1 MTLLNKGLRLT
12 PDQTQIQLNNRL
24 FETSTG
30 TLFVTLKPD
39 APTVSPGM
47 STYTVNLLDPGS
59 ATAGYLK
66 IAVKH
71 LDILQATAGYS
82 FVVTTLGNAPQTIET
97 PKIGYDEEVTL
108 GLSWNATNGQISY
121 AIARADSLFNN
132 SPTNPLNAF
141 TTGVNPTVSGFAI
154 TNPPTTTDTFTA
166 INDGQYAGFLNKVA
180 TYSTVMSNA
189 DLQRYALDPV
199 NLPTANRVLMLDAT
213 ALNAAN
219 RFDASVAEVQSI
231 TFGPAA
237 ASGVITVDGA
247 TTVVMA
253 GDSAATVAE
262 KVRASLA
269 DSTRFKPQLE
279 KQKITFSANTA
290 GTTFNVAG
298 VAVTVTAPDTAI
310 SIAGKVKAALDAN
323 AFITGNA
330 GRSIQN
336 NGDGSLTVTFNSSD
350 NDARS
355 IAVDSLATTIKA
367 SVDTV
372 QTYSATGT
380 GRKVSVSGSTL
391 SIELNPADLNPLDL
405 TVSTGTTGVALT
417 RPGAVAS
424 HTQESRSFVPSS
436 FAFVGTPVGEVQRF
450 LVTTGADADGGTF
463 TVAPSSGTAFTAGTA
478 TFAAGAA
485 SPRTI
490 AETVSAIAT
499 ALKTANTSNANVA
512 DVVAVG
518 DAVEIRY
525 KAIAGN
531 VAPVAVL
538 DSGTGTLGI
547 VQTTQQYAQNLQ
559 GEAQT
564 ITFLTNPNGTKD
576 IFVDKVTVPV
586 VSTDTASSIATKVQ
600 TALVKQGTG
609 DPEIQTITFTG
620 PVTTAGNITVANTT
634 VAVALSD
641 TDAQVAAKVVA
652 ALNLVA
658 AKNYTA
664 TQDTASVRVTFDA
677 SAGDVPLL
685 GGLTLPGAGAA
696 AGVAA
701 AGGFSTTQENNVGRY
716 SAPEVQMITFLS
728 TASGAGNINVNGVS
742 VAVLQNDAPAVI
754 AGKVVAAL
762 NGVAN
767 KNYTAAQDGDSVRVT
782 FHNAAGDAQPM
793 SGLTLPGTGAAAGVT
808 ATSFSTIQEYNAN
821 GIRTTKVNSDG
832 TLTIEFAA
840 YEGNVD
846 PVAFNGGVVGVGT
859 GVSAVTASVATTREA
874 NSVLATTSAYSGS
887 ATNVGSG
894 AAASNVIYT
903 QLVSTDSG
911 TASKASKK
919 VVFDVF
925 VDQAALSRSSQIGT
939 GYESVD
945 FTLGYSTTEFSPA
958 TLNVELT
965 PSTGGSPIFN
975 ASKAGEIVVRW
986 LDTQSITNFTKPIAR
1001 VTLNQVQSGGS
1012 FKDAVD
1018 LSLSNVSIDGVDFTD
1033 GTTYARSFVDTL
1045 STDRWDV
1052 KQKLVNGL
1060 DGTTPIGGQMVG
1072 FYGAPSVTGRQLEL
1086 KFNAMKD
1093 SGGTNPTLSNS
1104 KQVVLDV
1111 VNTDF
1116 AGVRTIKF
1124 AIELPSNAATT
1135 TFALSAAA
1143 TTAGL
1148 KLATGAG
1155 VVNGVVGRT
1164 LFVTLDGGNATGLAR
1179 GATIGSLTTDLSN
1192 ARDVTHEF
1200 GFVNGS
1206 ISYTNANTSGT
1217 GAGKSIYVGYTA
1229 TANDNSVL
1237 GLSKGDWIAKDMPR
1251 GEFNKF
1257 LIDTAPTNASRAIT
1271 AADALQ
1277 ILKLSAGY
1285 DLDWRT
1291 AGSATPIGA
1300 FAAADMDGSGKVTS
1314 NDALIALRYATGII
1328 PATDPVKWRFYDS
1341 ATAELSVERTQ
1352 LQALKTGMTVVNT
1365 SDILEITATNGQK
1378 DFFTQAI
1385 LVGNLTNPALE
1396 V

>member
-24 FETSTG
+24 FETPAG
-30 TLFVTLKPD
+30 TVFVTLKPD

-59 ATAGYLK
+59 NTAGYLR

-108 GLSWNATNGQISY
+108 GLSWNATSGQISY
-121 AIARADSLFNN
+121 AIARADTLFNN
-132 SPTNPLNAF
+132 SPNNPLNAF
-141 TTGVNPTVSGFAI
+141 TTGVTPTVSGFTIA
-154 TNPPTTTDTFTA
+154 TPPTTTDAFAA
-166 INDGQYAGFLNKVA
+166 INDGKYAGFLNKVA
-180 TYSTVMSNA
+180 TYSTAMSNA

-199 NLPTANRVLMLDAT
+199 NLPTTNRVLLLDAT

-219 RFDASVAEVQSI
+219 RYDASVAEVQSL

-237 ASGVITVDGA
+237 ASGVITIGGA

-269 DSTRFKPQLE
+269 DSNLFKPQLE

-290 GTTFNVAG
+290 GTSFNVAG
-298 VAVTVTAPDTAI
+298 VAVTVLANDTPAAIATA
-310 SIAGKVKAALDAN
+310 VKGALDIST
-323 AFITGNA
+323 FITGNA
-330 GRSIQN
+330 GRSVQN
-336 NGDGSLTVTFNSSD
+336 NGDGSLTITFNNSD
-350 NDARS
+350 ADARS

-391 SIELNPADLNPLDL
+391 SIELNSADLNPLDL
-405 TVSTGTTGVALT
+405 AVSTGTTGVAVT
-417 RPGAVAS
+417 RPGTTAN
-424 HTQESRSFVPSS
+424 HTLESRSFSPSS
-436 FAFVGTPVGEVQRF
+436 FAFLGTPVGEVKRF

-463 TVAPSSGTAFTAGTA
+463 VVAPSAGTAFTQGTT
-478 TFAAGAA
+478 TFASRATA
-485 SPRTI
+485 RTI
-490 AETVSAIAT
+490 AETASEIAT
-499 ALKTANTSNANVA
+499 ALKTANASNANIA

-525 KAIAGN
+525 RPIAGN
-531 VAPVAVL
+531 AAPLTVT
-538 DSGTGTLGI
+538 DNGTGIGGVL
-547 VQTTQQYAQNLQ
+547 QASQQYAQNLQ

-564 ITFLTNPNGTKD
+564 ITFLTNPTTAANIT
-576 IFVDKVTVPV
+576 VDGVAVAVLT
-586 VSTDTASSIATKVQ
+586 TDTAASIATKVQ
-600 TALVKQGTG
+600 TALVKQGTDG
-609 DPEIQTITFTG
+609 EVQTITFTAG
-620 PVTTAGNITVANTT
+620 ATAPGGIILINNTPVTLAATDTT
-634 VAVALSD
+634 PAL
-641 TDAQVAAKVVA
+641 VAAKVVT
-652 ALNLVA
+652 ALNAAV

-664 TQDTASVRVTFDA
+664 TLDTATVRVAFDA
-677 SAGDVPLL
+677 TAGNVPLMT
-685 GGLTLPGAGAA
+685 GLTLPGAGAA
-696 AGVAA
+696 AGVV
-701 AGGFSTTQENNVGRY
+701 AGAFTTTQEHNLGRY
-716 SAPEVQMITFLS
+716 STPEVQTITFL
-728 TASGAGNINVNGVS
+728 TGATGAGAINVNGV
-742 VAVLQNDAPAVI
+742 AVTGI
-754 AGKVVAAL
+754 ANGDTQAQIALKVVSAL
-762 NGVAN
+762 NAVAN
-767 KNYTAAQDGDSVRVT
+767 KNYTAALDGDSVRVT
-782 FHNAAGDAQPM
+782 FHNTAGDVALM
-793 SGLTLPGTGAAAGVT
+793 SGLTLPAAANGPAAGIT
-808 ATSFSTIQEYNAN
+808 ATNFSTIQEYNAN

-832 TLTIEFAA
+832 TLTIEFAGF
-840 YEGNVD
+840 EGNVD
-846 PVAFNGGVVGVGT
+846 PLVFAGGTT
-859 GVSAVTASVATTREA
+859 GVTASVATTREA
-874 NSVLATTSAYSGS
+874 NSVLATTSAYSGTT
-887 ATNVGSG
+887 TNTGSG
-894 AAASNVIYT
+894 NAIASNVIYT
-903 QLVSTDSG
+903 QLVSTESG

-986 LDTQSITNFTKPIAR
+986 LDTQSTTNFTRPIAR
-1001 VTLNQVQSGGS
+1001 VTLNQVQSAGS
-1012 FKDAVD
+1012 FKDALD
-1018 LSLSNVSIDGVDFTD
+1018 LSFSNVSIDGVDFTD

-1045 STDRWDV
+1045 SSDRWDV

-1086 KFNAMKD
+1086 KFNAMRD
-1093 SGGTNPTLSNS
+1093 SGGAAPTLSAS

-1124 AIELPSNAATT
+1124 AIELPSNAAST
-1135 TFALSAAA
+1135 TFALSPAA
-1143 TTAGL
+1143 TAAGL

-1155 VVNGVVGRT
+1155 AVNGVVGRT
-1164 LFVTLDGGNATGLAR
+1164 LFVTLDANANATGLAR

-1206 ISYTNANTSGT
+1206 ISYTNATTSGT

-1251 GEFNKF
+1251 GDFNKF
-1257 LIDTAPTNASRAIT
+1257 VIDTAPTNASRAIT

-1291 AGSATPIGA
+1291 AGSTTPIGA

-1328 PATDPVKWRFYDS
+1328 PSTDPVKWKFYDS
-1341 ATAELSVERTQ
+1341 ATVNLTVENTL
-1352 LQALKTGMTVVNT
+1352 LQPLKTGMPVVNT
-1365 SDILEITATNGQK
+1365 SDILEITAANGQR

>member
-12 PDQTQIQLNNRL
+12 PDETRIQLNNRL

-39 APTVSPGM
+39 APTVNSGT

-59 ATAGYLK
+59 TTAGHLQ

-82 FVVTTLGNAPQTIET
+82 FVVTTLGIGTGANQTIET

-108 GLSWNATNGQISY
+108 GLSWDANSGQISY
-121 AIARADSLFNN
+121 AIARADAIFNT
-132 SPTNPLNAF
+132 SPTNSLLAFNA
-141 TTGVNPTVSGFAI
+141 GVSPTVSGFA
-154 TNPPTTTDTFTA
+154 NSTTTDAFA
-166 INDGQYAGFLNKVA
+166 PINDGKYSGFLNKVA
-180 TYSTVMSNA
+180 TYSAAMSNA

-199 NLPTANRVLMLDAT
+199 NLPTTNRVLLLDAT

-219 RFDASVAEVQSI
+219 RFDASVAEVQSL

-237 ASGVITVDGA
+237 ASGVITIGGA

-269 DSTRFKPQLE
+269 DSNLFKPQLE
-279 KQKITFSANTA
+279 KQKITFSGTA
-290 GTTFNVAG
+290 VAG
-298 VAVTVTAPDTAI
+298 PLKVAGDSITLSGGENASTV
-310 SIAGKVKAALDAN
+310 AGIVKAWLDKTTGGSTST
-323 AFITGNA
+323 FITANA
-330 GRSIQN
+330 GRFVQD
-336 NGDGSLTVTFNSSD
+336 NGDGSLTITFNRLD
-350 NDARS
+350 GDARP
-355 IAVDSLATTIKA
+355 IAVDSGSTTIKA

-380 GRKVSVSGSTL
+380 GRKVSVSGSTV

-405 TVSTGTTGVALT
+405 VVSEGATGVSIT
-417 RPGAVAS
+417 RPSTTVS
-424 HTQESRSFVPSS
+424 HTQESRSFSPST

-450 LVTTGADADGGTF
+450 LVTKGANAAGTF
-463 TVAPSSGTAFTAGTA
+463 AVSPTTGTAFSTGTT
-478 TFAAGAA
+478 TFAGA
-485 SPRTI
+485 RTI
-490 AETVSAIAT
+490 AETATDIAA
-499 ALKTANTSNANVA
+499 ALKTANANNASVA

-525 KAIAGN
+525 NASAGD
-531 VAPVAVL
+531 VADVEFTDTNTDTFGL
-538 DSGTGTLGI
+538 
-547 VQTTQQYAQNLQ
+547 VQTTRQYAQNLM

-564 ITFLTNPNGTKD
+564 ITFLSKPAADGN
-576 IFVDKVTVPV
+576 ISVDGVTVAV
-586 VSTDTASSIATKVQ
+586 LTTDTAAGVATKVQ
-600 TALVKQGTG
+600 AALVKDG
-609 DPEIQTITFTG
+609 I
-620 PVTTAGNITVANTT
+620 AG
-634 VAVALSD
+634 S
-641 TDAQVAAKVVA
+641 
-652 ALNLVA
+652 
-658 AKNYTA
+658 
-664 TQDTASVRVTFDA
+664 
-677 SAGDVPLL
+677 
-685 GGLTLPGAGAA
+685 
-696 AGVAA
+696 
-701 AGGFSTTQENNVGRY
+701 GRY
-716 SAPEVQMITFLS
+716 STPEVQMITFL
-728 TASGAGNINVNGVS
+728 TGASVPAAVAATININGTAVNTITDGDS
-742 VAVLQNDAPAVI
+742 PATI
-754 AGKVVAAL
+754 AGKVVTAL

-767 KNYTAAQDGDSVRVT
+767 KNYTAARDGDSVRVT
-782 FHNAAGDAQPM
+782 FHNTAGDVALM
-793 SGLTLPGTGAAAGVT
+793 SGLTLPGAGAAAGVT

-832 TLTIEFAA
+832 SLTIEFAS

-846 PVAFNGGVVGVGT
+846 PVLFTGNAT
-859 GVSAVTASVATTREA
+859 GVAASVATIREA
-874 NSVLATTSAYSGS
+874 NAVASTTSGYTGS
-887 ATNVGSG
+887 TSTGSNT

-903 QLVSTDSG
+903 QLVSTESG
-911 TASKASKK
+911 TASKTSKK

-925 VDQAALSRSSQIGT
+925 VDQAALSRSSQIGS
-939 GYESVD
+939 GYENVD
-945 FTLGYSTTEFSPA
+945 FTLGYSTTEFSSS

-965 PSTGGSPIFN
+965 PSNGGSPIFN
-975 ASKAGEIVVRW
+975 TSRAGEIVVRW

-1001 VTLNQVQSGGS
+1001 VTLNQLQSSGN
-1012 FKDAVD
+1012 FKSAVD
-1018 LSLSNVSIDGVDFTD
+1018 LSFSNVSIDGVDFTD
-1033 GTTYARSFVDTL
+1033 GTTYARSFADTL
-1045 STDRWDV
+1045 NTDRWDV

-1072 FYGAPSVTGRQLEL
+1072 FYGTPNTTGSQLAL

-1093 SGGTNPTLSNS
+1093 SGGANPTLSNS

-1124 AIELPSNAATT
+1124 AIELPSNAAST
-1135 TFALSAAA
+1135 TFALSSAA

-1164 LFVTLDGGNATGLAR
+1164 LFVTLDGGNATGLGR

-1206 ISYTNANTSGT
+1206 ISFSNTTTSGT
-1217 GAGKSIYVGYTA
+1217 GTGKSIYVGYTA

-1257 LIDTAPTNASRAIT
+1257 LIDTAPTNASRVIT

-1285 DLDWRT
+1285 DLDWR
-1291 AGSATPIGA
+1291 AEGSSTPVGA

-1328 PATDPVKWRFYDS
+1328 PATDPVKWKFYDS
-1341 ATAELSVERTQ
+1341 ATADLSVENTL
-1352 LQALKTGMTVVNT
+1352 LQGLQGGMTVVNT
-1365 SDILEITATNGQK
+1365 SDILEITASNGQK

>member
-1 MTLLNKGLRLT
+1 M
-12 PDQTQIQLNNRL
+12 
-24 FETSTG
+24 
-30 TLFVTLKPD
+30 
-39 APTVSPGM
+39 
-47 STYTVNLLDPGS
+47 
-59 ATAGYLK
+59 
-66 IAVKH
+66 
-71 LDILQATAGYS
+71 
-82 FVVTTLGNAPQTIET
+82 
-97 PKIGYDEEVTL
+97 
-108 GLSWNATNGQISY
+108 
-121 AIARADSLFNN
+121 
-132 SPTNPLNAF
+132 
-141 TTGVNPTVSGFAI
+141 
-154 TNPPTTTDTFTA
+154 
-166 INDGQYAGFLNKVA
+166 
-180 TYSTVMSNA
+180 
-189 DLQRYALDPV
+189 
-199 NLPTANRVLMLDAT
+199 
-213 ALNAAN
+213 
-219 RFDASVAEVQSI
+219 
-231 TFGPAA
+231 
-237 ASGVITVDGA
+237 
-247 TTVVMA
+247 
-253 GDSAATVAE
+253 
-262 KVRASLA
+262 
-269 DSTRFKPQLE
+269 
-279 KQKITFSANTA
+279 
-290 GTTFNVAG
+290 
-298 VAVTVTAPDTAI
+298 
-310 SIAGKVKAALDAN
+310 
-323 AFITGNA
+323 
-330 GRSIQN
+330 
-336 NGDGSLTVTFNSSD
+336 
-350 NDARS
+350 
-355 IAVDSLATTIKA
+355 
-367 SVDTV
+367 
-372 QTYSATGT
+372 
-380 GRKVSVSGSTL
+380 
-391 SIELNPADLNPLDL
+391 
-405 TVSTGTTGVALT
+405 
-417 RPGAVAS
+417 
-424 HTQESRSFVPSS
+424 
-436 FAFVGTPVGEVQRF
+436 
-450 LVTTGADADGGTF
+450 
-463 TVAPSSGTAFTAGTA
+463 
-478 TFAAGAA
+478 
-485 SPRTI
+485 
-490 AETVSAIAT
+490 
-499 ALKTANTSNANVA
+499 
-512 DVVAVG
+512 
-518 DAVEIRY
+518 
-525 KAIAGN
+525 
-531 VAPVAVL
+531 
-538 DSGTGTLGI
+538 
-547 VQTTQQYAQNLQ
+547 
-559 GEAQT
+559 
-564 ITFLTNPNGTKD
+564 ITFLTGASAAGAGTININGT
-576 IFVDKVTVPV
+576 
-586 VSTDTASSIATKVQ
+586 A
-600 TALVKQGTG
+600 
-609 DPEIQTITFTG
+609 
-620 PVTTAGNITVANTT
+620 VTTIAN
-634 VAVALSD
+634 SD
-641 TDAQVAAKVVA
+641 SQ
-652 ALNLVA
+652 
-658 AKNYTA
+658 A
-664 TQDTASVRVTFDA
+664 T
-677 SAGDVPLL
+677 
-685 GGLTLPGAGAA
+685 
-696 AGVAA
+696 
-701 AGGFSTTQENNVGRY
+701 
-716 SAPEVQMITFLS
+716 
-728 TASGAGNINVNGVS
+728 
-742 VAVLQNDAPAVI
+742 I
-754 AGKVVAAL
+754 AGKVVTAL
-762 NGVAN
+762 NAVAG

-782 FHNAAGDAQPM
+782 FHNAAGDAQTM

-846 PVAFNGGVVGVGT
+846 PVVFTGGTT
-859 GVSAVTASVATTREA
+859 GVAASVATTREA

-965 PSTGGSPIFN
+965 PSNGGSPIFN

-1093 SGGTNPTLSNS
+1093 SGGANPTLSAS

-1143 TTAGL
+1143 TAAGL

>member
-12 PDQTQIQLNNRL
+12 PDETQIQLNNRL

-30 TLFVTLKPD
+30 TVFVTLKPD

-59 ATAGYLK
+59 TSAGYLQ

-82 FVVTTLGNAPQTIET
+82 FVVTTLGSGAAQTIET

-108 GLSWNATNGQISY
+108 GLSWDANTGQISY
-121 AIARADSLFNN
+121 AIARADAIFNT
-132 SPTNPLNAF
+132 SPTNSLSAFNA
-141 TTGVNPTVSGFAI
+141 GVSPRVSGFA
-154 TNPPTTTDTFTA
+154 NSTTTDAFEP
-166 INDGQYAGFLNKVA
+166 INDGKYSGFLNKVA
-180 TYSTVMSNA
+180 TYSTAMSDA

-199 NLPTANRVLMLDAT
+199 NLPTTNRVLLLDAT

-219 RFDASVAEVQSI
+219 RFDASVAEVQSL

-237 ASGVITVDGA
+237 ASGVITIGGA

-269 DSTRFKPQLE
+269 DSNLFKPQLE
-279 KQKITFSANTA
+279 KQKITFSGTAVA
-290 GTTFNVAG
+290 GTLKVAG
-298 VAVTVTAPDTAI
+298 DGVSLAAGDTA
-310 SIAGKVKAALDAN
+310 SVVAGKVKAWLDKTA
-323 AFITGNA
+323 AGSTSTFITANA
-330 GRSIQN
+330 GRIVQN
-336 NGDGSLTVTFNSSD
+336 NGDGSLTITFNRSD
-350 NDARS
+350 GDARP
-355 IAVDSLATTIKA
+355 IAIDSGTTTIAA

-372 QTYSATGT
+372 QTYSVTGT
-380 GRKVSVSGSTL
+380 GRKVSASGSTV

-405 TVSTGTTGVALT
+405 AVSEGATGVSIT
-417 RPGAVAS
+417 RPSTTAS
-424 HTQESRSFVPSS
+424 HTQESRSFSPST
-436 FAFVGTPVGEVQRF
+436 FAFVGTPVGEVQRI
-450 LVTTGADADGGTF
+450 LITTGADADGGTF
-463 TVAPSSGTAFTAGTA
+463 DVSPSSGTAFTASTT
-478 TFAAGAA
+478 TFAGQA
-485 SPRTI
+485 SARTI
-490 AETVSAIAT
+490 AETASEIAA
-499 ALKTANTSNANVA
+499 ALKTANANNASVA

-525 KAIAGN
+525 NASAGN
-531 VAPVAVL
+531 VADVEFTDNNTDTFGL
-538 DSGTGTLGI
+538 
-547 VQTTQQYAQNLQ
+547 VQTTRQYAQNLL

-564 ITFLTNPNGTKD
+564 ITFLSKPT
-576 IFVDKVTVPV
+576 
-586 VSTDTASSIATKVQ
+586 TD
-600 TALVKQGTG
+600 
-609 DPEIQTITFTG
+609 
-620 PVTTAGNITVANTT
+620 GNITIDGVT
-634 VAVALSD
+634 VAVLTTD
-641 TDAQVAAKVVA
+641 T
-652 ALNLVA
+652 
-658 AKNYTA
+658 
-664 TQDTASVRVTFDA
+664 
-677 SAGDVPLL
+677 
-685 GGLTLPGAGAA
+685 A
-696 AGVAA
+696 AGVATKA
-701 AGGFSTTQENNVGRY
+701 QAELVKNGTAGSGRY
-716 SAPEVQMITFLS
+716 STPEVQMITFLTDVS
-728 TASGAGNINVNGVS
+728 ASGTIKVNGVD
-742 VAVLQNDAPAVI
+742 VT
-754 AGKVVAAL
+754 VAAGDTPDDTAANVVTEL
-762 NGVAN
+762 NAVAT
-767 KNYTAAQDGDSVRVT
+767 NYTAAQDGDAVRVT
-782 FHNAAGDAQPM
+782 FDNKAGDVALM
-793 SGLTLPGTGAAAGVT
+793 SGLTIPSGSTAAGVI

-832 TLTIEFAA
+832 SLTIEFAS

-846 PVAFNGGVVGVGT
+846 PVLFAGSTT
-859 GVSAVTASVATTREA
+859 GVAASVATTREA
-874 NSVLATTSAYSGS
+874 NSVLATTSAYSGNV
-887 ATNVGSG
+887 TNVGSG
-894 AAASNVIYT
+894 NVIASKVIYT
-903 QLVSTDSG
+903 QLVSTESG
-911 TASKASKK
+911 TASKGSKK

-965 PSTGGSPIFN
+965 PSNGTPIFN
-975 ASKAGEIVVRW
+975 TSKAGEIVVRW
-986 LDTQSITNFTKPIAR
+986 LDTQSTTNFTKPIAR
-1001 VTLNQVQSGGS
+1001 VTLNQVPSGGS

-1018 LSLSNVSIDGVDFTD
+1018 LSFSNVSIDGVDFTD

-1045 STDRWDV
+1045 NTDRWDV

-1072 FYGAPSVTGRQLEL
+1072 FYGTPSVTGRQLEL

-1093 SGGTNPTLSNS
+1093 SGGGNPTLSAS

-1124 AIELPSNAATT
+1124 AIELPSNAAAT
-1135 TFALSAAA
+1135 TFALSSAA
-1143 TTAGL
+1143 TAAGL

-1164 LFVTLDGGNATGLAR
+1164 LFVTLDGGNAAGLAR

-1237 GLSKGDWIAKDMPR
+1237 GLSKGDWIAKDMPL

-1257 LIDTAPTNASRAIT
+1257 LIDTAQTNASRVIT

-1291 AGSATPIGA
+1291 LGSTTPIGA

-1328 PATDPVKWRFYDS
+1328 PSIDPVKWKFYDS
-1341 ATAELSVERTQ
+1341 ATADLNVERTQ
-1352 LQALKTGMTVVNT
+1352 LQALKTGMPVVNT
-1365 SDILEITATNGQK
+1365 SDILEITASNGQR

>member
-12 PDQTQIQLNNRL
+12 PDQTQIHLNNRL
-24 FETSTG
+24 FETSAG
-30 TLFVTLKPD
+30 TVFVTLKPD

-59 ATAGYLK
+59 NTAGYLR

-108 GLSWNATNGQISY
+108 GLSWDATSGQISY
-121 AIARADSLFNN
+121 AIARADTLFNN
-132 SPTNPLNAF
+132 SPNNPLNAF
-141 TTGVNPTVSGFAI
+141 TTGVTPTVSGLG
-154 TNPPTTTDTFTA
+154 NSTTTDAFAA
-166 INDGQYAGFLNKVA
+166 INDRQYAGFLNKVA
-180 TYSTVMSNA
+180 TYSTAMSNA

-199 NLPTANRVLMLDAT
+199 NLPTTNRILLLDAT
-213 ALNAAN
+213 ALNATN
-219 RFDASVAEVQSI
+219 RYDASVAEVQSL

-237 ASGVITVDGA
+237 ASGVITIGGA

-269 DSTRFKPQLE
+269 DSNLFKPQLE
-279 KQKITFSANTA
+279 KQKITFSANTV
-290 GTTFNVAG
+290 GTSFNIAG
-298 VAVTVTAPDTAI
+298 VAVPVLATDTPADIATA
-310 SIAGKVKAALDAN
+310 VKTALDGN

-330 GRSIQN
+330 GRSAQN
-336 NGDGSLTVTFNSSD
+336 NGDGSLTITFNSSD
-350 NDARS
+350 ADARP

-391 SIELNPADLNPLDL
+391 LIELNSADLNPLDL
-405 TVSTGTTGVALT
+405 AVSTGTTGVAVT
-417 RPGAVAS
+417 RPGS
-424 HTQESRSFVPSS
+424 TTDHTLESRSFSPST
-436 FAFVGTPVGEVQRF
+436 FAFLGTPVGEVQRF

-463 TVAPSSGTAFTAGTA
+463 VVAPSSGTAFTTGTT
-478 TFAAGAA
+478 TFANRAA
-485 SPRTI
+485 AQTI
-490 AETVSAIAT
+490 AETASEIAT
-499 ALKTANTSNANVA
+499 ALKTANASNANVA

-525 KAIAGN
+525 NPIAGN
-531 VAPVAVL
+531 VAPVTFTDGAAPNA
-538 DSGTGTLGI
+538 TGTQGI
-547 VQTTQQYAQNLQ
+547 VQTIQQYAQNLQ

-564 ITFLTNPNGTKD
+564 ITFLSNPGTAAN
-576 IFVDKVTVPV
+576 ITVDGVTVAV
-586 VSTDTASSIATKVQ
+586 LTADTAASIATKVQ
-600 TALVKQGTG
+600 TALVKDG
-609 DPEIQTITFTG
+609 
-620 PVTTAGNITVANTT
+620 TAG
-634 VAVALSD
+634 S
-641 TDAQVAAKVVA
+641 
-652 ALNLVA
+652 
-658 AKNYTA
+658 
-664 TQDTASVRVTFDA
+664 
-677 SAGDVPLL
+677 
-685 GGLTLPGAGAA
+685 
-696 AGVAA
+696 
-701 AGGFSTTQENNVGRY
+701 GRY
-716 SAPEVQMITFLS
+716 STPEVQMITFL
-728 TASGAGNINVNGVS
+728 TGASAAGVGTININGT
-742 VAVLQNDAPAVI
+742 AVTTIANNDTQAVI
-754 AGKVVAAL
+754 AGKVVTAL
-762 NGVAN
+762 NAVAGR
-767 KNYTAAQDGDSVRVT
+767 NYTAAQDGDSVRVT
-782 FHNAAGDAQPM
+782 FHNTAADVALM
-793 SGLTLPGTGAAAGVT
+793 SGLSLPGAGAAAGIT

-832 TLTIEFAA
+832 TLTIEFAGF
-840 YEGNVD
+840 EGNVD
-846 PVAFNGGVVGVGT
+846 PLVFTGGTT
-859 GVSAVTASVATTREA
+859 GVTASVATTREA
-874 NSVLATTSAYSGS
+874 NSILAATSAYSGTTTS
-887 ATNVGSG
+887 TGSG
-894 AAASNVIYT
+894 NAISSNVIYT
-903 QLVSTDSG
+903 QLVSTESG

-939 GYESVD
+939 GYESID

-965 PSTGGSPIFN
+965 SSNGGSPIFN

-986 LDTQSITNFTKPIAR
+986 LDTQSTTNFTRPIAR
-1001 VTLNQVQSGGS
+1001 VTLNQVQSAGS

-1018 LSLSNVSIDGVDFTD
+1018 LSFSNVSIDGVDFTD

-1045 STDRWDV
+1045 NSDRWDV

-1060 DGTTPIGGQMVG
+1060 DGITPIGGQMVG

-1093 SGGTNPTLSNS
+1093 SGGANPTLSAS

-1111 VNTDF
+1111 VNTEF
-1116 AGVRTIKF
+1116 TGVRTIKF
-1124 AIELPSNAATT
+1124 AIELPSNAAST
-1135 TFALSAAA
+1135 TFALSSAA
-1143 TTAGL
+1143 TAAGL

-1164 LFVTLDGGNATGLAR
+1164 LFVTLDANANATGLAR

-1206 ISYTNANTSGT
+1206 ISYTNATTSGT

-1237 GLSKGDWIAKDMPR
+1237 GLSKGEWIAKDMPR
-1251 GEFNKF
+1251 GDFNKF

-1328 PATDPVKWRFYDS
+1328 PSTDPVKWKFYDS
-1341 ATAELSVERTQ
+1341 ATANLTVENTL
-1352 LQALKTGMTVVNT
+1352 LQPLKTGMTVLNT
-1365 SDILEITATNGQK
+1365 SDILEITAANGQR

-1396 V
+1396 I